1 MDLSQLSCV
10 ELMQL
15 NQLTL
20 DELERR
26 DVIRTRNNPVSEYT
40 EWLVAEKMQMEL
52 APPSTKGYDATTSGG
67 RKIQI
72 KSRKNNLRNKSLVLG
87 IIRNYELISSM
98 NSLP

>member
-1 MDLSQLSCV
+1 MDLSQLSNV

-26 DVIRTRNNPVSEYT
+26 EVIRTRNNPISEYT
-40 EWLVAEKMQMEL
+40 EWLVADKMQMVL
-52 APPSTKGYDATTSGG
+52 AAPSTKGYDATTIDD

-72 KSRKNNLRNKSLVLG
+72 KSVTRGSLSNKL
-87 IIRNYELISSM
+87 LI
-98 NSLP
+98 LKV

>member
-1 MDLSQLSCV
+1 MELVMDLSQLNCV

-26 DVIRTRNNPVSEYT
+26 DMIRTRNNPVSEYT

-52 APPSTKGYDATTSGG
+52 GKV
-67 RKIQI
+67 RI
-72 KSRKNNLRNKSLVLG
+72 SRSF
-87 IIRNYELISSM
+87 
-98 NSLP
+98 LPKLTR

>member
-26 DVIRTRNNPVSEYT
+26 DV
-40 EWLVAEKMQMEL
+40 
-52 APPSTKGYDATTSGG
+52 
-67 RKIQI
+67 
-72 KSRKNNLRNKSLVLG
+72 LRNS
-87 IIRNYELISSM
+87 
-98 NSLP
+98 

>member
-26 DVIRTRNNPVSEYT
+26 DVLRTRNNPVCEYT

-52 APPSTKGYDATTSGG
+52 GKV
-67 RKIQI
+67 RI
-72 KSRKNNLRNKSLVLG
+72 SRSF
-87 IIRNYELISSM
+87 
-98 NSLP
+98 LPKLTR

>member
-26 DVIRTRNNPVSEYT
+26 DVLRTRNNPVCEYT
-40 EWLVAEKMQMEL
+40 EWLVAEI
-52 APPSTKGYDATTSGG
+52 G
-67 RKIQI
+67 RAH
-72 KSRKNNLRNKSLVLG
+72 V
-87 IIRNYELISSM
+87 
-98 NSLP
+98 